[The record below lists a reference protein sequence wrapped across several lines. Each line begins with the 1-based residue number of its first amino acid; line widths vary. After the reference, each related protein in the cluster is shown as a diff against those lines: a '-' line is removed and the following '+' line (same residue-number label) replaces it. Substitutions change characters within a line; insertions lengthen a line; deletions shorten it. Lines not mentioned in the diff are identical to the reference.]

1 MLKLQNQL
9 MLLSRVDAILKPIG
23 SDYVGAYL
31 NTGVQLYDLIEW
43 TLQQIGKSDITIM
56 TFSISEEFIRK
67 IWMLK
72 QMDLIGNIMLII
84 DIKAANK
91 TQKLMR
97 FTENVFDSVCFRKTH
112 AKVVLINNPKMYVTI
127 TGSQNATRGNREE
140 SGIVTTNEETYIKFA
155 NEIERIIY
163 GSH

>member
-1 MLKLQNQL
+1 M
-9 MLLSRVDAILKPIG
+9 KPLG
-23 SDYVGAYL
+23 PDYIGAYL
-31 NTGVQLYDLIEW
+31 NSGVQLYDLIEW
-43 TLQQIGKSDITIM
+43 TLEQIGKSDITIM

-72 QMDLIGNIMLII
+72 QMELIGNISLII
-84 DIKAANK
+84 DIKAAQK
-91 TQKLMR
+91 TQNLIR
-97 FTENVFDSVCFRKTH
+97 FTENVFSSVCFRKTH
-112 AKVVLINNPKMYVTI
+112 AKVVLITNPKAYVTI
-127 TGSQNATRGNREE
+127 IGSQNATRGNREE